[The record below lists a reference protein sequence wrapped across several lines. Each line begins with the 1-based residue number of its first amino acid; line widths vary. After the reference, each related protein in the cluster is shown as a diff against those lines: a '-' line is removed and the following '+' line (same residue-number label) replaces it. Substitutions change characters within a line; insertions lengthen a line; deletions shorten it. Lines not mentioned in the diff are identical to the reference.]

1 MSTVA
6 YSKPIPVI
14 AAPDIL
20 VCGAGLAGR
29 GAAVAA
35 ARQGASVWAVDRMGF
50 AGGFFTNVIG
60 SAFDGFVFE
69 PTGRPVV
76 GGIVFEML
84 ERMAVIPPGTG
95 PDHAY
100 NVNGDF
106 TEVEKHPDRLIPRCD
121 PERFKRAAD
130 DILLDAG
137 VHPLFHTQV
146 ADVVVDGDRIDS
158 VILSNK
164 AGLIAVRPKTVID
177 TTGDGDVAAW
187 TGCPYEKAESLQPMA
202 LHFRIDHVELTFELR
217 RRCAAV
223 LEKARAA
230 GRIGPYGGP
239 WPATF
244 SGRDI
249 YFNAVRTPGDC
260 TDPEDLTQAEI
271 QGRAD
276 AWRMFEL
283 WKEELPEF
291 ADAYFFTSGPT
302 AGARESR
309 RIVARTTVRQQ
320 DVSADYRPGARA
332 ADCTDSVGLG
342 WSPIDIHGAPGDVVA
357 TGPTRP
363 FQIPLGALIPRDGP
377 ANLLA
382 ACKNIGTTHMTS
394 GCYRLH
400 PIEWNIGEAAGALAA
415 FCIGEGCGAA
425 AVHEQ
430 EQLLRRFQTRLVEA
444 GVPLY
449 WFTDVPFG
457 HAAFAA
463 TQRLAVGG
471 IWQGGD
477 EDLLF
482 RPDEVLDD
490 AQRARLSKKA
500 GADVLSAEAMS
511 RADAALALA

>member
-1 MSTVA
+1 VSTVA

-14 AAPDIL
+14 AAPDVL
-20 VCGAGLAGR
+20 VCGAGLAGL

-60 SAFDGFVFE
+60 SAFDGF
-69 PTGRPVV
+69 
-76 GGIVFEML
+76 VFEML

-230 GRIGPYGGP
+230 GHIGPYGGP

-249 YFNAVRTPGDC
+249 YSCGRRSCPSLPTPTSSPAAPPPAPASRAASSATSPSPATTFARRGASTMSSSSAPGAS
-260 TDPEDLTQAEI
+260 TDTRSTTPDTTTC
-271 QGRAD
+271 
-276 AWRMFEL
+276 L
-283 WKEELPEF
+283 WYP
-291 ADAYFFTSGPT
+291 
-302 AGARESR
+302 
-309 RIVARTTVRQQ
+309 RTTSPMGRCCRRGWTTCGSP
-320 DVSADYRPGARA
+320 DA
-332 ADCTDSVGLG
+332 A
-342 WSPIDIHGAPGDVVA
+342 
-357 TGPTRP
+357 TRP
-363 FQIPLGALIPRDGP
+363 PRRRSLP
-377 ANLLA
+377 AA
-382 ACKNIGTTHMTS
+382 
-394 GCYRLH
+394 
-400 PIEWNIGEAAGALAA
+400 
-415 FCIGEGCGAA
+415 
-425 AVHEQ
+425 
-430 EQLLRRFQTRLVEA
+430 
-444 GVPLY
+444 
-449 WFTDVPFG
+449 
-457 HAAFAA
+457 
-463 TQRLAVGG
+463 
-471 IWQGGD
+471 
-477 EDLLF
+477 
-482 RPDEVLDD
+482 
-490 AQRARLSKKA
+490 
-500 GADVLSAEAMS
+500 
-511 RADAALALA
+511 